1 MWHRSNSSNTKLGAR
16 TRRCKTV
23 WDASDSSWLSAV
35 FLHLWTTGS
44 LGPWE
49 PYQQLCCSL
58 YKGENQDGGGA
69 DVQLMVLHQTNVK
82 SKKFTACKMRSYY
95 LNCRFPPTYF
105 HGILEGVPL
114 TALGFLFSKNYFVY
128 EVMEPKLCLWV
139 EYLTAY
145 LKSSGEL

>member
-1 MWHRSNSSNTKLGAR
+1 M
-16 TRRCKTV
+16 
-23 WDASDSSWLSAV
+23 
-35 FLHLWTTGS
+35 
-44 LGPWE
+44 
-49 PYQQLCCSL
+49 
-58 YKGENQDGGGA
+58 GGGA